1 MRKNYIMSL
10 INITQMNIK
19 LNRIRLIKFKLIQ
32 FYKKSNLSPITKNLH
47 NNLHFSTTNLYK
59 RHVLS
64 F

>member
-32 FYKKSNLSPITKNLH
+32 FYKNKQFIT
-47 NNLHFSTTNLYK
+47 NNKKYP
-59 RHVLS
+59 
-64 F
+64 